1 MISPERVDTGGAPV
15 DTLPVPTDGEGR
27 AGTPRRGV
35 SPARRAQYTAAYV
48 LMAPALVLFAIAF
61 VVPIGYSVW
70 LSVFGL
76 ESGGGGAYATREETF
91 VGLGNY
97 VEVLVDPTFWA
108 SLVRLAVFSV
118 LLVPLMMVTSILLAL
133 LLDLPRVRFAA
144 FSRMAIFLPY
154 GVPSVIAALMWGF
167 LYVPEISPV
176 HQLTSGLGVAMPNLL
191 TGDWIYVA
199 IVNVVLWG
207 NIGFN
212 AIIIY
217 TSLRSLPREQID
229 AARIDGCGEARIARY
244 VKLPHVVPATVLTG
258 LFAMIGAL
266 QIYSEPTTLAT
277 LANGIHSTF
286 FPLMRVY
293 RDAFAH
299 DDLNTAA
306 AASILLALATVLL
319 SLLVLGGRQLA
330 TRKAER

>member
-1 MISPERVDTGGAPV
+1 MTSPERVATRGAAPV
-15 DTLPVPTDGEGR
+15 ATLDVPAEAQVR
-27 AGTPRRGV
+27 ARASRRGV
-35 SPARRAQYTAAYV
+35 SPARRAQYTAAYA
-48 LMAPALVLFAIAF
+48 LLAPALILFAVAF
-61 VVPIGYSVW
+61 VIPIGYSVW

-76 ESGGGGAYATREETF
+76 EAGGGAYSAREETF

-97 VEVLVDPTFWA
+97 VDVLADPTFWE
-108 SLVRLAVFSV
+108 SLLRLAVFAV
-118 LLVPLMMVTSILLAL
+118 VLVPLMMVTSILLAL
-133 LLDLPRVRFAA
+133 LLDLPRVRFGA

-176 HQLTSGLGVAMPNLL
+176 HQFTSGFGIALPDLL
-191 TGDWIYVA
+191 TGDWIYIA

-212 AIIIY
+212 AVIIY

-330 TRKAER
+330 TQRGAR